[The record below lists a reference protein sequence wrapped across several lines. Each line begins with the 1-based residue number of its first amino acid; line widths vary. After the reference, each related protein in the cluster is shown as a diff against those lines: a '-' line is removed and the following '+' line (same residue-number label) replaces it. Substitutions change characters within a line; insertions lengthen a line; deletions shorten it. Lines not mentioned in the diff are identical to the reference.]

1 MYCPKCG
8 KSISDDADFC
18 QYCGK
23 SLKESVQPSSTYAAA
38 SADNKRPIIFAIV
51 GVLVIAGII
60 FAYNNILFGD
70 DKIAYDIVVNASS
83 QFKDPSSVRLVS
95 GTLSLDKDYLFCG
108 ISAKNGFGARST
120 SYYSITPNGYI
131 IENENPESIYKTRD
145 ELNIDKINKAL
156 DRHFGSD

>member
-1 MYCPKCG
+1 MHCPKCG

-95 GTLSLDKDYLFCG
+95 GTLNEDQDYLFCG
-108 ISAKNGFGARST
+108 INAKNGFGARGT
-120 SYYSITPNGYI
+120 SYYSISLKGTI
-131 IENENPESIYKTRD
+131 IEEENPGSLYTARD
-145 ELNIDKINKAL
+145 DLNIDKINKAL